1 MELPF
6 HSQNSDPEF
15 FMTER
20 TAGMKIERN
29 LRKRRSSDRP
39 KVESSSRGGPKA

>member
-6 HSQNSDPEF
+6 HSHISDPQLF
-15 FMTER
+15 LSER
-20 TAGMKIERN
+20 ITGKEMERS
-29 LRKRRSSDRP
+29 LRKRKSRDRP